1 MAQNNG
7 HDGLHRTE
15 VIGAGLA
22 LGWLVIAGL
31 VIFLSPSPDAPF
43 DGLRFITLLV
53 VLLLPVAVIVVTMSC
68 GRSLRLMRDETFRLQ
83 MCIDKL
89 RRENKTTVAPKPEG
103 QAGSPGGRPSQPGP
117 MSQESGQDAG
127 QPLTPQSS
135 AMAPVEQPALALEPA
150 PQTVQPPLDHADL
163 VRALHFPDDEND
175 SAGFAAL
182 RRALK
187 DRDARKLVQ
196 AAQDVLTLL
205 SQDGIYMDDMHNPPV
220 GAAMWRQFAK
230 GERGDHVA
238 ALGAVQDEAMLEIVT
253 SRLRRDAIFRDAT
266 HHFLRR
272 FDRMLVTFEQ
282 RAEDDELLAMADTR
296 TARAFVLL
304 GRAAGTFG

>member
-15 VIGAGLA
+15 LIGAGLA
-22 LGWLVIAGL
+22 LGWLAIAGL

-53 VLLLPVAVIVVTMSC
+53 VLFLPVAVIVVAMSC
-68 GRSLRLMRDETFRLQ
+68 GRSLRLMRDETYRLQ
-83 MCIDKL
+83 VCIDKL
-89 RRENKTTVAPKPEG
+89 RRENKAAPATRPEE
-103 QAGSPGGRPSQPGP
+103 QVPAAGGHPSGPVPVRPQGFAEAAQPWAP
-117 MSQESGQDAG
+117 QPTDA
-127 QPLTPQSS
+127 
-135 AMAPVEQPALALEPA
+135 APVYQPTLALEPVPPTA
-150 PQTVQPPLDHADL
+150 HLPLDHADL

-175 SAGFAAL
+175 SDGFAAL

-205 SQDGIYMDDMHNPPV
+205 SQDGIYMDDMHNAPV
-220 GAAMWRQFAK
+220 GAEMWRQFAK

-238 ALGAVQDEAMLEIVT
+238 ALGAVQDETMLETVT
-253 SRLRRDAIFRDAT
+253 SRLRRDPIFRDAA

-282 RAEDDELLAMADTR
+282 RGDDDELLAMADTR